1 MRDAGARPGREPGSP
16 RALPVR
22 PPGRRLSRTSPF
34 YIGFFG
40 ALGVFLAWFLVQALA
55 GVRQV
60 LVLIVVSMFLAIG
73 LSPLVDRLVRTGLR
87 RGAAVGIVATGV
99 LFVFVGFAAAI
110 VPPVAEQT
118 ADFVATAPQSLDE
131 LAEQPAVQRLD
142 RDYQV
147 VERLKGY
154 IESGDIGQRAFGG
167 LLGVGRVVLG
177 AVFSASSVLILTLYF
192 LSALPSIKRQ
202 AYRLAPRSRRT
213 RVQLL
218 GDEILRRIG
227 GYIAG
232 AMTVATCA
240 GISSFVFLQAIDLR
254 YALALALLV
263 ALLDLIPMI
272 GATLGAAVVTL
283 VALVDSVPKAL
294 ACVAFYV
301 AYQQFENYFI
311 YPRVMKRSVD
321 VPPAFSIVAALVGGA
336 LLGVVGA
343 LLAIPTAAA
352 VLLIVREVLIPRQD
366 EA

>member
-1 MRDAGARPGREPGSP
+1 M
-16 RALPVR
+16 
-22 PPGRRLSRTSPF
+22 
-34 YIGFFG
+34 
-40 ALGVFLAWFLVQALA
+40 
-55 GVRQV
+55 
-60 LVLIVVSMFLAIG
+60 LIVVSVFLAIG
-73 LSPLVDRLVRTGLR
+73 LSPLVDRLARTGLR
-87 RGAAVGIVATGV
+87 RGTAVGIVAI

-110 VPPVAEQT
+110 VPPV
-118 ADFVATAPQSLDE
+118 L
-131 LAEQPAVQRLD
+131 
-142 RDYQV
+142 
-147 VERLKGY
+147 
-154 IESGDIGQRAFGG
+154 
-167 LLGVGRVVLG
+167 
-177 AVFSASSVLILTLYF
+177 SVLILTLYF

-218 GDEILRRIG
+218 GGEILRRIG

-232 AMTVATCA
+232 ALTVATCA
-240 GISSFVFLQAIDLR
+240 GISSIVFLQAIDLQ

-263 ALLDLIPMI
+263 ALFDLIPMI
-272 GATLGAAVVTL
+272 GATHGAAVVTL

-311 YPRVMKRSVD
+311 CPRVMKRSVD
-321 VPPAFSIVAALVGGA
+321 VPPALSVVAALIGGA